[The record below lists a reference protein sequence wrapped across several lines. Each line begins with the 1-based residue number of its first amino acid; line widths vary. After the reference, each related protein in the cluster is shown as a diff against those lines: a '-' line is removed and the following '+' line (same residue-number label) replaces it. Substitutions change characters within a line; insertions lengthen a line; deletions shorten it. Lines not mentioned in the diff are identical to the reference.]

1 MTQKEISIF
10 SPEGLFKDLI
20 ASLVVF
26 LVALPLCLGIALASG
41 TPLISGVITG
51 IIGGIVV
58 GALSGSHTSV
68 SGPAAGLTAIVA
80 SQLATLG
87 SFEAFYLAVLIGGL
101 IQIGLGIAKAG
112 ALSAFFPSSVIR
124 GLLAAIG
131 VILILKQIPH
141 VLGHDNDPEGDMSF
155 QQPDEHN
162 TFSEIGTL
170 FQGDLHYGAAFV
182 GLISLGLLFLWSRSS
197 LLKKTQIPGPLVV
210 VVFGVVMKFV
220 FDRFSEGWN
229 IVGDH
234 LVNLGIDDASKG
246 LSDFITTPDYSQ
258 IFNPAIYVAAVTIAI
273 VASLETLLNLEAVDK
288 LDPEKR
294 NSPSSRELLAQGVGN
309 IFAGAL
315 GGLPMTSVIVRS
327 SVNVSTGAKTKRSAI
342 FHGFLLLLSIAFI
355 PQYLEM
361 IPLAALAAILL
372 HTGMKLASPRLFRQ
386 MWKEGYYQFIP
397 FIITLLAIVFTDLLV
412 GIIIGLGVSLL
423 FILNS
428 NLRRPLRRTIETHL
442 DGEIMHVELPNQVSF
457 LNRASLDSM
466 FNELK
471 SGTHLLLDASGS
483 DYIDPDILSMV
494 SDFKNNMGPAHGVKV
509 SLRGFRQKYQLK
521 DEIQFADYSSR
532 ELQDRATPE
541 QVLTILK
548 EGNKRFQN
556 GKRLTRDFGKQV
568 CATASGQNP
577 LAAVL
582 SCIDSR
588 VPAELVFDCG
598 IGDIFSVRVA
608 GNIVGTK
615 SLGSMEYAVAV
626 AGVKLVLVLGHTRC
640 GAVTASVQFLGSETG
655 VAEATGCKHLPSIV
669 DEIHAVLE
677 PSDATA
683 YRDTPEEDKGTF
695 VDGIAKRNV
704 LRTVQEIYEQSD
716 VIRNKVDAGEAMII
730 GALYD
735 VATGKIEFYEA
746 VTEIRSSKG

>member
-1 MTQKEISIF
+1 MTRNENSIF
-10 SPEGLFKDLI
+10 SPDGLFKDLI
-20 ASLVVF
+20 ASVVVF

-51 IIGGIVV
+51 ILGGIVV
-58 GALSGSHTSV
+58 GVLSGSHTSV

-80 SQLATLG
+80 AQLAILG
-87 SFEAFYLAVLIGGL
+87 SFEAFLLAVVIGGV

-155 QQPDEHN
+155 KQPDDHN
-162 TFSEIGTL
+162 TFSEIGML
-170 FQGDLHYGAAFV
+170 FQGELHYGAAIV
-182 GLISLGLLFLWSRSS
+182 GLVSLALLFLWSRSS

-210 VVFGVVMKFV
+210 VIFGVVMKFF
-220 FDRFSEGWN
+220 FDSFSDGWS
-229 IVGDH
+229 IVDDH
-234 LVNLGIDDASKG
+234 LVNLGIDTSAGFSG
-246 LSDFITTPDYSQ
+246 LITTPDYSQ
-258 IFNPAIYVAAVTIAI
+258 IFNPAIYFAAITIAI

-288 LDPEKR
+288 LDVEKR
-294 NSPSSRELLAQGVGN
+294 HSPGSRELLAQGVGN
-309 IFAGAL
+309 IFSGML

-327 SVNVSTGAKTKRSAI
+327 SVNVSSGAKTKRSAI
-342 FHGFLLLLSIAFI
+342 FHGFLLLLSVTFI
-355 PQYLEM
+355 PQYLET

-397 FIITLLAIVFTDLLV
+397 FIVTLLAIVFTDLLI
-412 GIIIGLGVSLL
+412 GILIGLGVSVL

-428 NLRRPLRRTIETHL
+428 NLRRPLRRIVETHL
-442 DGEIMHVELPNQVSF
+442 DGEILHVELPNQVSF

-466 FNELK
+466 FNEMK
-471 SGTHLLLDASGS
+471 SGTHLLIDASGS

-494 SDFKNNMGPAHGVKV
+494 SDYKNNIGPAQGVKV
-509 SLRGFRQKYQLK
+509 SLRGFREKYQLR
-521 DEIQFADYSSR
+521 DEIQFADFSSR
-532 ELQDRATPE
+532 ELQDRATPD
-541 QVLTILK
+541 QVLNILR
-548 EGNKRFQN
+548 EGNKRFRN

-577 LAAVL
+577 LASVL

-615 SLGSMEYAVAV
+615 SLGSIEYAVAV

-640 GAVTASVQFLGSETG
+640 GAVTASVDFLGSETG
-655 VAEATGCKHLPSIV
+655 VAEATGCKHLPSII
-669 DEIHAVLE
+669 DEIQEVMDD
-677 PSDATA
+677 SDAIT
-683 YRDTPEEDKGTF
+683 YRDMPEAEQPQF
-695 VDGIAKRNV
+695 VDSIAKRNV
-704 LRTVQEIYEQSD
+704 LRTVDAIYQQSEA
-716 VIRNKVDAGEAMII
+716 IRSKVDAGEAMIV
-730 GALYD
+730 GAIYD
-735 VATGKIEFYEA
+735 VATGGIEFYEA
-746 VTEIRSSKG
+746 GSEVRGEKG